1 MTTDTEAPGLPYL
14 FSKHFLA
21 LNELNTETN
30 TEIFQDRKSSL
41 IHK

>member
-1 MTTDTEAPGLPYL
+1 MTAALRSLALPYL

-30 TEIFQDRKSSL
+30 TETLKDF
-41 IHK
+41 